1 MAEIAGSIAEF
12 GFVIPV
18 LAGDEVIVA
27 RQPVVAVRRRRHN
40 WRHANPA
47 ACRDNT
53 RPVFGSADSA
63 GGRAFGC
70 SKKQGRTGQPGFAA
84 APFLAQGPGRSIEAV
99 G

>member
-1 MAEIAGSIAEF
+1 MIAADHAEREGF
-12 GFVIPV
+12 GKLFQRKGLPRSD
-18 LAGDEVIVA
+18 G
-27 RQPVVAVRRRRHN
+27 QPVVAVKRRRHN
-40 WRHANPA
+40 WWHANPA

-70 SKKQGRTGQPGFAA
+70 SKTQGRTGQPGFAA
-84 APFLAQGPGRSIEAV
+84 APFLAQGSGRSIEAV